1 MGAIESNV
9 EPAKDPAGGRRHAR
23 RAAAAIA
30 ARWVAAGI
38 ALLLLVWGLAWLAV
52 PPLVRW
58 GLERWGSGFVG
69 RAVTVGK
76 VDFRPWTL
84 ELTVHDIALA
94 AAAPGAPAQAEIR
107 RLYIDMEM
115 QSLVRRAPV
124 LDALEIDAPR
134 LRVVRGQDG
143 RYDID
148 DLLQLGAARPAG
160 GESGGGA
167 RFALYNLALRDG
179 AVEFTDRTTGQ
190 THRLTGLELGIP
202 FLSNL
207 PADRQV
213 TVTPRLAF
221 SLDGSTFDTGARSTP
236 FSEDRNTQAR
246 LRVRGLDLSPL
257 RAYWPAGA
265 PLRPQAGTLE
275 AELDIGFL
283 QGPEPRLT
291 VGGHAR
297 LSGVRL
303 DGPPGSGAVAFQ
315 ALDVHA
321 ASVEPLRRSVHLAS
335 VEWSGPDVAV
345 RRDARGQ
352 WDWAAAAGA
361 GSTQGAPAATPS
373 GGAGP
378 PSGAWQVAIDRFV
391 VREGRVAWRD
401 EGAARPVA
409 MAWEGVHAQ
418 AQSLSWPWKGGI
430 PFRLQARMRPAAA
443 GDDGRSGATGRA
455 EAPTTLRVA
464 GTAWP
469 GRGQV
474 AASLRGL
481 PLSAV
486 EGYAAG
492 VFAPRAGAY
501 IETDAG
507 VAWNHAN
514 GALVAKVARFVAD
527 GVTLACPAGGP
538 CAAPS
543 AEAGRPQDGTATPPG
558 AWVQAERLELENA
571 WIDVP
576 ARAVSV
582 ERVLARAPRL
592 RAERDAQGRWMFDA
606 WPLQGAADRGPSREA
621 RPADGGT
628 PWSVRLGEVSVE
640 RGAVALRDA
649 VPASPV
655 DLRWS
660 AIALQARGLRWPQ
673 AAAGPAAPV
682 QLSLSGQWDAG
693 RREPGRLAYEGRLT
707 MAPLAVQGRL
717 QAQRLPLHLLEP
729 YAAPWLNV
737 RIVRAEAGFEGDVD
751 YAATAGGAKASLRG
765 NAALD
770 EVRVRAP
777 APTPALVPATD
788 AGSPPAQ
795 PRGEELLRWRNLAL
809 QGVQWEMAPGAPSR
823 VDVRETALRDFF
835 ARIVLQKN
843 GRLNLQDLV
852 RSPDVSSGPEPVP
865 GPAPAQA
872 AASGAAG
879 VRPTATGG
887 AATDP
892 AARKAAAPHG
902 GPVLRF
908 GPVVLSAG
916 AVRFTDY
923 FIEPNYSA
931 DLGDLAGRIGAF
943 SSEPPPGGGEPAMA
957 ELELSGKA
965 QGSAPLEISG
975 RINPLAKPLALDI
988 QGRVRDLELPPLSPY
1003 AVKYAGHGIER
1014 GKLSMDVRYKV
1025 LPDGQLTAGNRLVL
1039 HQLTF
1044 GEPVGG
1050 APASLPVRL
1059 AAALLADSNGVIDLD
1074 LPISGSLNDPQFSL
1088 GPVIMRAI
1096 GSLVLKAVT
1105 SPFSLLAKAFAG
1117 GTAEQGAVAFAPGSA
1132 ILDAA
1137 ALQGLDKMAQSL
1149 RDRPALQLTVT
1160 GHAVAES
1167 EEDGW
1172 KRERLR
1178 SQVQALQQRRQPAR
1192 ADAGVQGAPLAPG
1205 GPDAAQAQ
1213 AYADALR
1220 EFYRRMDIPKPR
1232 NLLGMARDIPVPEM
1246 EALLL
1251 AQMKVPEGA
1260 LRELAQARA
1269 VAVRDEL
1276 ARRGVPLERLFVAAP
1291 RVDARGEG
1299 AAPQAQLALSAR

>member
-1 MGAIESNV
+1 MGAIESN
-9 EPAKDPAGGRRHAR
+9 EERAQEPAGGRRHAR
-23 RAAAAIA
+23 RAAAAVA
-30 ARWVAAGI
+30 ARWVGGGI
-38 ALLLLVWGLAWLAV
+38 ASLLLLWALAWLAV

-58 GLERWGSGFVG
+58 GLERWGSSVAG

-107 RLYIDMEM
+107 RLYIDIEM

-134 LRVVRGQDG
+134 LRVVRGQHG
-143 RYDID
+143 HYDID
-148 DLLQLGAARPAG
+148 DLLQLGASRPG
-160 GESGGGA
+160 SGEGGGG

-179 AVEFTDRTTGQ
+179 AIEFIDRTTDQ

-246 LRVRGLDLSPL
+246 LQIRGLDLSPL
-257 RAYWPAGA
+257 RAYWPAGM

-303 DGPPGSGAVAFQ
+303 DGPPGSAPVAFQ
-315 ALDVHA
+315 SLDVHA
-321 ASVEPLRRSVHLAS
+321 ASVEPLRRSAHLAS
-335 VEWSGPDVAV
+335 VEWSGPEIAV
-345 RRDARGQ
+345 RRDAQGQ

-361 GSTQGAPAATPS
+361 GGVQGAPAATPTAS
-373 GGAGP
+373 GAGP
-378 PSGAWQVAIDRFV
+378 SSGAWQVAVDRV
-391 VREGRVAWRD
+391 AVREGRLAWRD
-401 EGAARPVA
+401 ESAARPVA
-409 MAWEGVHAQ
+409 MAWDGVHAQ
-418 AQSLSWPWKGGI
+418 AQSLSWPWKGGV
-430 PFRLQARMRPAAA
+430 PFRLQARMQPAANGASSRTGA
-443 GDDGRSGATGRA
+443 GEAG
-455 EAPTTLRVA
+455 EAPATLRVA

-481 PLSAV
+481 PFSAV
-486 EGYAAG
+486 DGYAAG
-492 VFAPRAGAY
+492 AFAPRAGAH
-501 IETDAG
+501 IDSDAG

-543 AEAGRPQDGTATPPG
+543 AEAGRTPEGTETPPG
-558 AWVQAERLELENA
+558 AWVQAERLEIENA

-582 ERVLARAPRL
+582 ERAVARAPRL

-606 WPLQGAADRGPSREA
+606 WLLQGGADRGPSREA
-621 RPADGGT
+621 RAADGDA

-640 RGAVALRDA
+640 RGTVALRDA
-649 VPASPV
+649 VPASAV

-673 AAAGPAAPV
+673 AAGGPAAPV
-682 QLSLSGQWDAG
+682 QLSLSGQWEAG

-717 QAQRLPLHLLEP
+717 QAQHLPLHLLEP

-751 YAATAGGAKASLRG
+751 YAATAAGAKASVRG

-777 APTPALVPATD
+777 APAPGPETA
-788 AGSPPAQ
+788 AGTPPAP

-809 QGVQWEMAPGAPSR
+809 QGVQWEMAPGAPAR

-852 RSPDVSSGPEPVP
+852 RGPEASSRPEPAP
-865 GPAPAQA
+865 GPAPALA
-872 AASGAAG
+872 DA
-879 VRPTATGG
+879 GG
-887 AATDP
+887 AAAVRPATAGRTGADP
-892 AARKAAAPHG
+892 ATQAVAASRAS
-902 GPVLRF
+902 PVLRF

-943 SSEPPPGGGEPAMA
+943 SSEPAPGGGEPAMA

-1003 AVKYAGHGIER
+1003 AIKYAGHGIER

-1025 LPDGQLTAGNRLVL
+1025 QPDGQLTAGNRLVL

-1044 GEPVGG
+1044 SDPVEG
-1050 APASLPVRL
+1050 ASASLPVRL

-1088 GPVIMRAI
+1088 GPVILRAV

-1132 ILDAA
+1132 VLDAT
-1137 ALQGLDKMAQSL
+1137 ALQGLDKVAQSL

-1160 GHAVAES
+1160 GHAVAEA
-1167 EEDGW
+1167 EEEGW

-1178 SQVQALQQRRQPAR
+1178 SQVQALQQRRQPAAR
-1192 ADAGVQGAPLAPG
+1192 PDADMHGAPMAPG

-1220 EFYRRMDIPKPR
+1220 ELYRRTDIPKPR
-1232 NLLGMARDIPVPEM
+1232 NLLGLARDIPAPEM

-1251 AQMKVPEGA
+1251 AQMKVPGDA

-1291 RVDARGEG
+1291 RGDARREG
-1299 AAPQAQLALSAR
+1299 AAPQAELALSTR

>member
-1 MGAIESNV
+1 
-9 EPAKDPAGGRRHAR
+9 
-23 RAAAAIA
+23 
-30 ARWVAAGI
+30 
-38 ALLLLVWGLAWLAV
+38 
-52 PPLVRW
+52 
-58 GLERWGSGFVG
+58 
-69 RAVTVGK
+69 
-76 VDFRPWTL
+76 
-84 ELTVHDIALA
+84 
-94 AAAPGAPAQAEIR
+94 
-107 RLYIDMEM
+107 M
-115 QSLVRRAPV
+115 Q
-124 LDALEIDAPR
+124 
-134 LRVVRGQDG
+134 
-143 RYDID
+143 
-148 DLLQLGAARPAG
+148 
-160 GESGGGA
+160 
-167 RFALYNLALRDG
+167 
-179 AVEFTDRTTGQ
+179 
-190 THRLTGLELGIP
+190 
-202 FLSNL
+202 
-207 PADRQV
+207 
-213 TVTPRLAF
+213 
-221 SLDGSTFDTGARSTP
+221 
-236 FSEDRNTQAR
+236 
-246 LRVRGLDLSPL
+246 
-257 RAYWPAGA
+257 
-265 PLRPQAGTLE
+265 
-275 AELDIGFL
+275 
-283 QGPEPRLT
+283 
-291 VGGHAR
+291 
-297 LSGVRL
+297 
-303 DGPPGSGAVAFQ
+303 
-315 ALDVHA
+315 
-321 ASVEPLRRSVHLAS
+321 
-335 VEWSGPDVAV
+335 
-345 RRDARGQ
+345 
-352 WDWAAAAGA
+352 
-361 GSTQGAPAATPS
+361 PAAH
-373 GGAGP
+373 GA
-378 PSGAWQVAIDRFV
+378 S
-391 VREGRVAWRD
+391 
-401 EGAARPVA
+401 
-409 MAWEGVHAQ
+409 
-418 AQSLSWPWKGGI
+418 S
-430 PFRLQARMRPAAA
+430 
-443 GDDGRSGATGRA
+443 RSGAGEA
-455 EAPTTLRVA
+455 GEAPATLRVA

-481 PLSAV
+481 PFSAV
-486 EGYAAG
+486 DGYAAG
-492 VFAPRAGAY
+492 AFAPRAGAH
-501 IETDAG
+501 IDSDAG

-543 AEAGRPQDGTATPPG
+543 AEAGRTPEGTETPPG
-558 AWVQAERLELENA
+558 AWVQAERLEIENA

-582 ERVLARAPRL
+582 ERAVARAPRL

-606 WPLQGAADRGPSREA
+606 WLLQGGADRGPSREA
-621 RPADGGT
+621 RAADGDA

-640 RGAVALRDA
+640 RGTVALRDA
-649 VPASPV
+649 VPASAV

-673 AAAGPAAPV
+673 AAGGPAAPV
-682 QLSLSGQWDAG
+682 QLSLSGQWEAG

-717 QAQRLPLHLLEP
+717 QAQHLPLHLLEP

-751 YAATAGGAKASLRG
+751 YAATAAGAKASVRG

-777 APTPALVPATD
+777 APAPGPETA
-788 AGSPPAQ
+788 AGTPPAP

-809 QGVQWEMAPGAPSR
+809 QGVQWEMAPGAPAR

-852 RSPDVSSGPEPVP
+852 RGPEASSRPEPAP
-865 GPAPAQA
+865 GPAPALA
-872 AASGAAG
+872 DA
-879 VRPTATGG
+879 GG
-887 AATDP
+887 AAAVRPATAGRTGADP
-892 AARKAAAPHG
+892 ATQAVAASRASL
-902 GPVLRF
+902 VLRF

-943 SSEPPPGGGEPAMA
+943 SSEPAPGGGEPAMA

-1003 AVKYAGHGIER
+1003 AIKYAGHGIER

-1025 LPDGQLTAGNRLVL
+1025 QPDGQLTAGNRLVL

-1044 GEPVGG
+1044 SDPVEG
-1050 APASLPVRL
+1050 ASASLPVRL

-1088 GPVIMRAI
+1088 GPVILRAV

-1132 ILDAA
+1132 VLDAT
-1137 ALQGLDKMAQSL
+1137 ALQGLDKVAQSL

-1160 GHAVAES
+1160 GHAVAEA
-1167 EEDGW
+1167 EEEGW

-1178 SQVQALQQRRQPAR
+1178 SQVQALQQRRQPAAR
-1192 ADAGVQGAPLAPG
+1192 PDADMHGAPMAPG

-1220 EFYRRMDIPKPR
+1220 ELYRRTDIPKPR
-1232 NLLGMARDIPVPEM
+1232 NLLGLARDIPAPEM

-1251 AQMKVPEGA
+1251 AQMKVPGDA

-1291 RVDARGEG
+1291 RMDARREG
-1299 AAPQAQLALSAR
+1299 AAPQAELALSTR

>member
-1 MGAIESNV
+1 MGAIESN
-9 EPAKDPAGGRRHAR
+9 EERAQEPAGGRRHAR
-23 RAAAAIA
+23 RAAAAVA
-30 ARWVAAGI
+30 ARWVGGGI
-38 ALLLLVWGLAWLAV
+38 ASLLLLWALAWLAV

-58 GLERWGSGFVG
+58 GLERWGSSVAG

-107 RLYIDMEM
+107 RLYIDIEM

-134 LRVVRGQDG
+134 LRVVRGQHG
-143 RYDID
+143 HYDID
-148 DLLQLGAARPAG
+148 DLLQLGASRPG
-160 GESGGGA
+160 SGEGGGG

-179 AVEFTDRTTGQ
+179 AIEFIDRTTDQ

-246 LRVRGLDLSPL
+246 LQIRGLDLSPL
-257 RAYWPAGA
+257 RAYWPAGM

-303 DGPPGSGAVAFQ
+303 DGPPGSAPVAFQ
-315 ALDVHA
+315 SLDVHA
-321 ASVEPLRRSVHLAS
+321 ASVEPLRRSAHLAS
-335 VEWSGPDVAV
+335 VEWSGPEIAV
-345 RRDARGQ
+345 RRDAQGQ

-361 GSTQGAPAATPS
+361 GGVQGAPAATPTAS
-373 GGAGP
+373 GAGP
-378 PSGAWQVAIDRFV
+378 SSGAWQVAVDRV
-391 VREGRVAWRD
+391 AVREGRLAWRD
-401 EGAARPVA
+401 ESAARPVA
-409 MAWEGVHAQ
+409 MAWDGVHAQ
-418 AQSLSWPWKGGI
+418 AQSLSWPWKGGV
-430 PFRLQARMRPAAA
+430 PFRLQARMQPAANGASSRTGA
-443 GDDGRSGATGRA
+443 G
-455 EAPTTLRVA
+455 EAGEASATLRVA

-481 PLSAV
+481 PFSAV
-486 EGYAAG
+486 DGYAAG
-492 VFAPRAGAY
+492 AFAPRAGAH
-501 IETDAG
+501 IDSDAG

-543 AEAGRPQDGTATPPG
+543 AEAGRTPEGTETPPG
-558 AWVQAERLELENA
+558 AWVQAERLEIENA

-582 ERVLARAPRL
+582 ERAIARAPRL

-606 WPLQGAADRGPSREA
+606 WLLQGGADRGPSREA
-621 RPADGGT
+621 RAADGDA

-649 VPASPV
+649 VPAFPV

-673 AAAGPAAPV
+673 AAGGPAAPV
-682 QLSLSGQWDAG
+682 QLSLSGQWEAG

-717 QAQRLPLHLLEP
+717 QAQHLPVHLLEP

-751 YAATAGGAKASLRG
+751 YAATAAGAKASVRG

-777 APTPALVPATD
+777 APAPGPETA
-788 AGSPPAQ
+788 AGTPPAP

-809 QGVQWEMAPGAPSR
+809 QGVQWEMAPGAPAR

-852 RSPDVSSGPEPVP
+852 RGPDASSRPEPAP
-865 GPAPAQA
+865 GPAPALA
-872 AASGAAG
+872 DA
-879 VRPTATGG
+879 GG
-887 AATDP
+887 AAAVRPATAGRTGADP
-892 AARKAAAPHG
+892 ATQAVAASRAS
-902 GPVLRF
+902 PVLHF

-943 SSEPPPGGGEPAMA
+943 SSEPAPGGGEPAMA

-1003 AVKYAGHGIER
+1003 AIKYAGHGIER

-1025 LPDGQLTAGNRLVL
+1025 QPDGQLTAGNRLVL

-1044 GEPVGG
+1044 SDPVEG
-1050 APASLPVRL
+1050 ASASLPVRL

-1088 GPVIMRAI
+1088 GPVILRAV

-1132 ILDAA
+1132 VLDAT
-1137 ALQGLDKMAQSL
+1137 ALQGLDKVAQSL

-1160 GHAVAES
+1160 GHAVAEA
-1167 EEDGW
+1167 EEEGW

-1178 SQVQALQQRRQPAR
+1178 SQVQALQQRRQPAAR
-1192 ADAGVQGAPLAPG
+1192 PDADMHGAPMAPG

-1220 EFYRRMDIPKPR
+1220 ELYRRTDIPKPR
-1232 NLLGMARDIPVPEM
+1232 NLLGLARDIPAPEM

-1251 AQMKVPEGA
+1251 AQMKVPGDA

-1291 RVDARGEG
+1291 RMDARREG
-1299 AAPQAQLALSAR
+1299 AAPQAELALSTR

>member
-1 MGAIESNV
+1 MGAIESN
-9 EPAKDPAGGRRHAR
+9 EERAQEPAGGRRHAR
-23 RAAAAIA
+23 RAAAAVA
-30 ARWVAAGI
+30 ARWVGGGI
-38 ALLLLVWGLAWLAV
+38 ASLLLLWALAWLAV

-58 GLERWGSGFVG
+58 GLERWGSSVAG

-107 RLYIDMEM
+107 RLYIDIEM
-115 QSLVRRAPV
+115 QSLVRWAPV

-134 LRVVRGQDG
+134 LRVVRGQHG
-143 RYDID
+143 HYDID
-148 DLLQLGAARPAG
+148 DLLQLGASRPG
-160 GESGGGA
+160 SGEGGGG

-179 AVEFTDRTTGQ
+179 AIEFIDRTTDQ

-246 LRVRGLDLSPL
+246 LQIRGLDLSPL
-257 RAYWPAGA
+257 RAYWPAGM

-303 DGPPGSGAVAFQ
+303 DGPPGSAPVAFQ
-315 ALDVHA
+315 SLDVHA
-321 ASVEPLRRSVHLAS
+321 ASVEPLRRSAHLAS
-335 VEWSGPDVAV
+335 VEWSGPEIAV
-345 RRDARGQ
+345 RRDAQGQ

-361 GSTQGAPAATPS
+361 GGVQGAPAATPTAS
-373 GGAGP
+373 GAGP
-378 PSGAWQVAIDRFV
+378 SSGAWQVTVDRV
-391 VREGRVAWRD
+391 AVREGRLAWRD
-401 EGAARPVA
+401 ESAARPVA
-409 MAWEGVHAQ
+409 MAWDGVHAQ
-418 AQSLSWPWKGGI
+418 AQSLSWPWKGGV
-430 PFRLQARMRPAAA
+430 PFRLQARMQPAANGASSRTGA
-443 GDDGRSGATGRA
+443 GEAR
-455 EAPTTLRVA
+455 EAPATLRVA

-481 PLSAV
+481 PFSAV
-486 EGYAAG
+486 DGYAAG
-492 VFAPRAGAY
+492 AFAPRAGAH
-501 IETDAG
+501 IDSDAG

-543 AEAGRPQDGTATPPG
+543 AEAGRTPEGTETLPG
-558 AWVQAERLELENA
+558 AWVQAERLEIENA

-582 ERVLARAPRL
+582 ERAVARAPRL

-606 WPLQGAADRGPSREA
+606 WLLQGGADRGPSREA
-621 RPADGGT
+621 RAADGDA

-640 RGAVALRDA
+640 RGTVALRDA
-649 VPASPV
+649 VPASAV

-673 AAAGPAAPV
+673 AAGGPDAPV
-682 QLSLSGQWDAG
+682 QLSLSGQWEAG

-717 QAQRLPLHLLEP
+717 QAQHLPLHLLEP

-751 YAATAGGAKASLRG
+751 YAATAAGAKASVRG

-777 APTPALVPATD
+777 APAPGPETA
-788 AGSPPAQ
+788 AGTPPAP

-809 QGVQWEMAPGAPSR
+809 QGVQWEMAPGAPAR

-852 RSPDVSSGPEPVP
+852 RSPEASSRLEPVP
-865 GPAPAQA
+865 GPAPALA
-872 AASGAAG
+872 DA
-879 VRPTATGG
+879 GG
-887 AATDP
+887 AAAVRPATAGRTGADP
-892 AARKAAAPHG
+892 ATQAVAASRAS
-902 GPVLRF
+902 PVLHF

-943 SSEPPPGGGEPAMA
+943 SSEPAPGGGEPAMA

-1003 AVKYAGHGIER
+1003 AIKYAGHGIER

-1025 LPDGQLTAGNRLVL
+1025 QPDGQLTAGNRLVL

-1044 GEPVGG
+1044 SDPVEG
-1050 APASLPVRL
+1050 ASASLPVRL

-1088 GPVIMRAI
+1088 GPVILRAV

-1117 GTAEQGAVAFAPGSA
+1117 GAAEQGAVAFAPGSA
-1132 ILDAA
+1132 VLDAT
-1137 ALQGLDKMAQSL
+1137 ALQGLDKVAQSL

-1160 GHAVAES
+1160 GHAVAEV

-1178 SQVQALQQRRQPAR
+1178 SQVQALQQRRQPAAR
-1192 ADAGVQGAPLAPG
+1192 ANADVQGAPMAPG

-1220 EFYRRMDIPKPR
+1220 ELYRRTDIPKPR
-1232 NLLGMARDIPVPEM
+1232 NLLGLARDIPVPEM

-1251 AQMKVPEGA
+1251 AQMKVPGDA

-1291 RVDARGEG
+1291 RMDARREG
-1299 AAPQAQLALSAR
+1299 AAPQAELALSTR